1 MAHVKAA
8 LLTGLSL
15 VVLGAA
21 AAQAAE
27 KAGVSAAVR
36 GEVTR
41 VASTAGQPTGTA
53 FKGGDAVFMGDGI
66 ESKPDAGMQVML
78 MDQTTF
84 TIGPDSRLT
93 IDEFVYDPGAGA
105 GKVGASILKGGF
117 RFVSGKV
124 AANKPADMTVKT
136 PSATIGIRG
145 TAVLGFVGPTETIV
159 ALAGPGRNNDTGDKM
174 AGADIV
180 TSDGTAQLRRPGF
193 AARIV
198 SGMSPEIVRLT
209 PDLLAR
215 LEGALNPGGSGTRP
229 GGGPGAGGGAPAQ
242 GGGTSAPS
250 GGPPSASAP
259 PGSMRNTGDSA
270 LVQTLV
276 SVAELHG
283 VSGLTASSGSDAATT
298 TGGSTTFSGAGSQDA
313 GQGPTAP
320 SDISQGSGQ
329 FEFEDYTTVAQLI
342 AAPPGVGSFVQNG
355 NQIFDSLGGTG
366 SYDFSLSVNFGS
378 MNYSATYSNINNANT
393 GVSGAT
399 VTMDQMSAPYLD
411 PLAFTQ
417 QVGSCGSATCTT
429 GFFLRNNGTT
439 DIAKFA
445 DHYIVIDNGSVT
457 AVGSGT
463 ATRP

>member
-1 MAHVKAA
+1 MAKLKSA

-15 VVLGAA
+15 ITLSAMPAEAA
-21 AAQAAE
+21 D
-27 KAGVSAAVR
+27 KAGVSAGVR
-36 GEVTR
+36 GEVLRT
-41 VASTAGQPTGTA
+41 ASAAGQPTNVA

-78 MDQTTF
+78 LDQTTF

-93 IDEFVYDPGAGA
+93 IDEFVYDPAAGT

-124 AANKPADMTVKT
+124 AANKPSDMVVKT

-145 TAVLGFVGPTETIV
+145 TAVLGSVGPTETII

-174 AGADIV
+174 AGADIF
-180 TSDGTAQLRRPGF
+180 TPNGNAELRRPGF

-198 SGMSPEIVRLT
+198 GSLPPEIIRLT
-209 PDLLAR
+209 PELLAR
-215 LEGALNPGGSGTRP
+215 LESVLTPGSV
-229 GGGPGAGGGAPAQ
+229 GGGATPPRPAGQ
-242 GGGTSAPS
+242 GGGGTAAA

-259 PGSMRNTGDSA
+259 PTSLRSMGDSA

-276 SVAELHG
+276 SVSNLHNVG
-283 VSGLTASSGSDAATT
+283 GLTASSTTDAATT
-298 TGGSTTFSGAGSQDA
+298 AGGFFSASDAGSQDA
-313 GQGPTAP
+313 GTAVTAA
-320 SDISQGSGQ
+320 SAVAQGSGE
-329 FEFEDYTTVAQLI
+329 FAFEDYTTVAQLV
-342 AAPPGVGSFVQNG
+342 AAPAGVGSFVQNG

-366 SYDFSLSVNFGS
+366 SYDFNLSVNFGS
-378 MNYSATYSNINNANT
+378 MNYTANYSNITNANT

-399 VTMDQMSAPYLD
+399 VTMTQTSTPYFD
-411 PLAFTQ
+411 PLALAQ
-417 QVGSCGSATCTT
+417 QVGGCGTGATCTT
-429 GFFLRNNGTT
+429 GFLLRNNGPA
-439 DIAKFA
+439 DIARFA
-445 DHYIVIDNGSVT
+445 DHYIVIENGSVT